1 MRVLA
6 YELRRLRGLRST
18 WLILGAV
25 LLADAAVA
33 AVLARQLPDGELS
46 VAAAVRC
53 VAAVVPL
60 LPLPVAALGA
70 GALGALS
77 YGHEVRYPGL
87 AASRVSFGRRIGL
100 VGGKLAVIG
109 AVSALLAAVSL
120 AVDAVVVRFAA
131 LPDGVDGSAVF
142 DGLAAFRPG
151 AAAAA
156 AAGSAAVGATAA
168 AGTAPGSGPVAASVT
183 DGAAGTLLAEGSA
196 GRPLLAF
203 VVMVVLGGCAGLL
216 LTSVVRSAA
225 AGLLALC
232 ALPALLEPTAG
243 LVLRQGGLE
252 WPVWARELM
261 PFQYGLDWVRG
272 TPGAVATAGPE
283 PLLLAALL
291 APVVLLLA
299 AGVLVQFRRRAL

>member
-77 YGHEVRYPGL
+77 YGHEVRFPGL

-109 AVSALLAAVSL
+109 AVSALLAVVSL

-131 LPDGVDGSAVF
+131 LPGGVDGSAVF

-151 AAAAA
+151 AGAAVAEG
-156 AAGSAAVGATAA
+156 AAGSAVGGTTVATD
-168 AGTAPGSGPVAASVT
+168 GTAGS
-183 DGAAGTLLAEGSA
+183 LLAEGSA

-243 LVLRQGGLE
+243 LVLRQGGLD

-272 TPGAVATAGPE
+272 APGAVAAAGPE

-291 APVVLLLA
+291 APVVVLLA